1 LSIVRRSEGRR
12 RMAWFVYRRSNP
24 LRRPRYGDWTD
35 DTIHGLLRRLVEDL
49 RGGPTSVGTSVPA
62 CRRCGRLVRA
72 SLLPGGLC
80 EECFTWAASATSR
93 GSTVPCNR
101 CGIRFS
107 ENLIQDGLCN
117 NCRAAYGS
125 DSHRT
130 SSRHRRPRSSRS
142 GSALRKAYEVLG
154 ANETASDEVIKG
166 RYRKLVKECHADCL
180 PQGLSGECIREANEK
195 FHRLREA
202 YERIMDS
209 RNRAK

>member
-1 LSIVRRSEGRR
+1 
-12 RMAWFVYRRSNP
+12 MAWFVYRRSNP
-24 LRRPRYGDWTD
+24 LRRPRYGDRTD
-35 DTIHGLLRRLVEDL
+35 DTIHGLLRRLLDDL
-49 RGGPTSVGTSVPA
+49 VGGPRSVGTGVPL
-62 CRRCGRLVRA
+62 CRRCGRFVRR

-80 EECFTWAASATSR
+80 EECFTQAASGTSR
-93 GSTVPCNR
+93 GSTIPCNQ

-130 SSRHRRPRSSRS
+130 SSQHGRPRSSRS
-142 GSALRKAYEVLG
+142 DSALTKAYEVLE
-154 ANETASDEVIKG
+154 ADERASDEVIKG
-166 RYRKLVKECHADCL
+166 RYRKLAKECHVDCL
-180 PQGLSGECIREANEK
+180 PQGLSGECIREANER